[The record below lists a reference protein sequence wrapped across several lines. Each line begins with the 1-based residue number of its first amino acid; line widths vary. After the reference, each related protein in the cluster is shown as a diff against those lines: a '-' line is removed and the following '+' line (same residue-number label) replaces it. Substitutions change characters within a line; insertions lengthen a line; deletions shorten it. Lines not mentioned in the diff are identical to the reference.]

1 MVFSGRA
8 LFHRETCEGQPRMN
22 TEKAILIHLAT
33 NRKEKSEAEESM
45 KELRGLASTAGAEV
59 VAETFQFRQEISPKY
74 LIGKG
79 KVSEIIH
86 IKQETEADLIIFGND
101 LSPIQQQNL
110 EDDIQAKVIDR
121 TQLILDIFAQRA
133 RSKEGKLQV
142 ELAQLN
148 YYLPRLLGK
157 GTVLSR
163 LGGGIGTRGP
173 GEKKLEEDRRRIQ
186 ERISKIK
193 KEILKVQKRRAT
205 QRKRRQTSPIPF
217 VSLVGYTNAGK
228 SALFNRL
235 SRAKMFTSPQL
246 FATLDPILRRVSFSD
261 GLYFFLSDTVGFI
274 KKIPVEL
281 ITSFRATLE
290 ELKDADCILHV
301 IDITSS
307 ACDSQITAVEDTLS
321 VIGIPDI
328 PTIKVFNK
336 IDLLPNTKELLR
348 KNQLPDIHSI
358 YASAKTGDGIQAL
371 QEHLRSIL
379 FRNMELFYLR
389 IPHSQKELIES
400 FSKWTII
407 LKRRENGDYSELKIM
422 ADPRSIVDYLPYI
435 KKGEENW

>member
-1 MVFSGRA
+1 M
-8 LFHRETCEGQPRMN
+8 
-22 TEKAILIHLAT
+22 EKAILVHLST

-45 KELRGLASTAGAEV
+45 KELRGLALAAGAEV
-59 VAETFQFRQEISPKY
+59 VEEIFQFRPGISPKY
-74 LIGKG
+74 LIGEG
-79 KVSEIIH
+79 KVSEISQL
-86 IKQETEADLIIFGND
+86 KEEQEAELIIFDND

-157 GTVLSR
+157 GTALSR

-186 ERISKIK
+186 DRISKIK
-193 KEILKVQKRRAT
+193 NEILKIQKRRAT
-205 QRKRRQTSPIPF
+205 QRKRRKKSPIPV

-228 SALFNRL
+228 STLFNTL
-235 SRAKMFTSPQL
+235 TLEKMFTSPQL
-246 FATLDPILRRVSFSD
+246 FATLDPILRRVNFSD

-290 ELKDADCILHV
+290 ELKEADCILHV

-307 ACDSQITAVEDTLS
+307 PFERQITAVEATLS
-321 VIGIPDI
+321 DIGIPDI
-328 PTIKVFNK
+328 PVVNIFNK
-336 IDLLPNTKELLR
+336 IDLLPNKEELLK
-348 KNQLPDIHSI
+348 KNQSSDGRSI
-358 YASAKTGDGIQAL
+358 YVSAKTGDGTL
-371 QEHLRSIL
+371 ELKDHLRSIL
-379 FRNMELFYLR
+379 FRGMELFYLR
-389 IPHSQKELIES
+389 IPKSQKELVES
-400 FSKWTII
+400 FSRWTVI
-407 LKRRENGDYSELKIM
+407 LKKRENGDYSELKIM
-422 ADPRSIVDYLPYI
+422 ADPQKIINYLPYI
-435 KKGEENW
+435 KRGEENW